1 MTKPIKKSI
10 DQILSTSVPV
20 QQLNVRQQAKLKGG
34 EDTIGIQDIV
44 DG

>member
-1 MTKPIKKSI
+1 MQKTTKKSI
-10 DQILSTSVPV
+10 TQIQLGKV
-20 QQLNVRQQAKLKGG
+20 QMLDKKQTRQVKGG

>member
-1 MTKPIKKSI
+1 MQKTTKKSI
-10 DQILSTSVPV
+10 TQIQLGKVQTLDKKQTSQV
-20 QQLNVRQQAKLKGG
+20 KGG